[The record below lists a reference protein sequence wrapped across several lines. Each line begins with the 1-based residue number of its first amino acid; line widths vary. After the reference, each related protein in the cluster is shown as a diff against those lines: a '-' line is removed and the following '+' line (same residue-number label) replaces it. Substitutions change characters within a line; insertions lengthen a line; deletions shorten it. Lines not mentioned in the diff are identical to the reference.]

1 MSRVT
6 ILRCIFT
13 YLWFGAVLVIR
24 LPLRAK
30 VERLIAE
37 DRFEEAQRY
46 IWAFANHLAR
56 IGVRLLGVKLT
67 VKGTENVPQEGSVLY
82 VGNHQSMADPPV
94 MLAAIPRPS
103 AFICKEELDG
113 IPVFSRWVSDLGSFY
128 LPRTESRKSL
138 EVILGAAKLL
148 KKNEHGMCIFP
159 EGTRSDNGDMRPF
172 KPGSLKIATKSGAA
186 IVPFAI
192 ENTINVL
199 PRGSF
204 FFKPLPVTVTFLPA
218 ILPEEYKGRD
228 TQSLTDQIQAD
239 IARIVGCQILPD
251 EPTEKEARQ

>member
-1 MSRVT
+1 
-6 ILRCIFT
+6 
-13 YLWFGAVLVIR
+13 
-24 LPLRAK
+24 
-30 VERLIAE
+30 
-37 DRFEEAQRY
+37 
-46 IWAFANHLAR
+46 
-56 IGVRLLGVKLT
+56 
-67 VKGTENVPQEGSVLY
+67 
-82 VGNHQSMADPPV
+82 
-94 MLAAIPRPS
+94 
-103 AFICKEELDG
+103 
-113 IPVFSRWVSDLGSFY
+113 
-128 LPRTESRKSL
+128 
-138 EVILGAAKLL
+138 
-148 KKNEHGMCIFP
+148 MCIFP